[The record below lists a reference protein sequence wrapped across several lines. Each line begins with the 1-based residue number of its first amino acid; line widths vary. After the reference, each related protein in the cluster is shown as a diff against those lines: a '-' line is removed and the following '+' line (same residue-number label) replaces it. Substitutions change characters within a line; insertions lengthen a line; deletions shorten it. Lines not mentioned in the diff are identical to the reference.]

1 MRHNALYTI
10 LFSGA
15 VCIACAVLVSSA
27 AVSLKE
33 HQLRNAALDKQR
45 NVLFATGLAQTGER
59 LDAEE
64 VQRRF
69 AGIRSVVIDL
79 QTGERTDID
88 PTGFDQAKAAKD
100 PATSR
105 EAPENRASVKRL
117 PNHAL
122 VYEVMDGERRS
133 VAVVPIE
140 GYGLWSTLYGFLAVG
155 QDGNTI
161 QGITY
166 YQHGETPGLGGEV
179 DNPNW
184 KALWPGRKIYGDS
197 GDPAIRVIKGVAG
210 SAADAPYEVDGLT
223 GATITSNGVTSML
236 DFWLGEAGFK
246 NYLKQFQEGQAL

>member
-1 MRHNALYTI
+1 MRHDALYTI

-15 VCIACAVLVSSA
+15 VCVACAVLVSSA

-45 NVLFATGLAQTGER
+45 NVLFATGLAQAGER
-59 LDAEE
+59 LDADE
-64 VQRRF
+64 VQQRF

-79 QTGERTDID
+79 RTGARTDID
-88 PTGFDQAKAAKD
+88 PTGFDQAKVAKD

-105 EAPENRASVKRL
+105 EAPQNRASVQRL

-122 VYEVMDGERRS
+122 IYEVMDGEKPS

-184 KALWPGRKIYGDS
+184 KSLWPGRKIYGES
-197 GDPAIRVIKGVAG
+197 GDPAIRVIKGTAG
-210 SAADAPYEVDGLT
+210 PPADAPHEVDGLT

-236 DFWLGEAGFK
+236 EFWLGESGFR
-246 NYLKQFQEGQAL
+246 NYLRQFQEGQAL

>member
-64 VQRRF
+64 VQQRF

-105 EAPENRASVKRL
+105 EAPPNRASVQRL
-117 PNHAL
+117 PDHAL
-122 VYEVMDGERRS
+122 VYEVMDGERPS

-197 GDPAIRVIKGVAG
+197 GDPAIRVIKGTAG
-210 SAADAPYEVDGLT
+210 SAANAPYEVDGLT

-236 DFWLGEAGFK
+236 DFWLGESGFK
-246 NYLKQFQEGQAL
+246 NYLKQFQEGQSL

>member
-64 VQRRF
+64 VQQRF

-105 EAPENRASVKRL
+105 EAPENRASVQRL
-117 PNHAL
+117 PDHAL
-122 VYEVMDGERRS
+122 VYEVMDGERPS

-197 GDPAIRVIKGVAG
+197 GDPAIRVIKGTAG
-210 SAADAPYEVDGLT
+210 SAANAPYEVDGLT

-236 DFWLGEAGFK
+236 DFWLGESGFK
-246 NYLKQFQEGQAL
+246 NYLKQFQEGQSL

>member
-59 LDAEE
+59 LDAEA

-69 AGIRSVVIDL
+69 EGIRSVVIDL

-105 EAPENRASVKRL
+105 EAPQNRASVRRL
-117 PNHAL
+117 PDHAL
-122 VYEVMDGERRS
+122 VYEVMDGERPS

-197 GDPAIRVIKGVAG
+197 GDPAIRVIKGAAG

-236 DFWLGEAGFK
+236 DFWLGESGFK

>member
-15 VCIACAVLVSSA
+15 VCVACAVLVSSA

-33 HQLRNAALDKQR
+33 NQLRNAALDKQR
-45 NVLFATGLAQTGER
+45 NVLFAAGLAQTGED
-59 LDAEE
+59 LDASE

-69 AGIRSVVIDL
+69 EGIRSVVIDL
-79 QTGERTDID
+79 RTGERTDID

-105 EAPENRASVKRL
+105 EAPQNRASVKRL
-117 PNHAL
+117 PDHAL
-122 VYEVMDGERRS
+122 VYEIMDGERPS
-133 VAVVPIE
+133 TAVVPIE

-161 QGITY
+161 EGITY

-184 KALWPGRKIYGDS
+184 KSLWPGRKIYGAA
-197 GDPAIRVIKGVAG
+197 GDPAIRVIKGTAG
-210 SAADAPYEVDGLT
+210 SPADAPHEVDGLT

-236 DFWLGEAGFK
+236 DFWLGDSGFK
-246 NYLKQFQEGQAL
+246 TYLKQFQEGQAL

>member
-64 VQRRF
+64 VQQRF

-88 PTGFDQAKAAKD
+88 PTGFDQAKAARD

-105 EAPENRASVKRL
+105 EAPENRASVQRL
-117 PNHAL
+117 PDHAL
-122 VYEVMDGERRS
+122 VYEVMDGERPS

-197 GDPAIRVIKGVAG
+197 GDPAIRVIKGTAG
-210 SAADAPYEVDGLT
+210 SAANAPYEVDGLT

-236 DFWLGEAGFK
+236 DFWLGESGFK
-246 NYLKQFQEGQAL
+246 NYLKQFQEGQSL